1 MPNII
6 SVCHTPIELF
16 NGPMGLFRLEGL
28 GEVGAEEGRY
38 CVCPVPDVL
47 IEPEDMGGKR
57 IFRHQRDGREKAL
70 AFAEPFKD
78 RGVFVAAGPDPTEEE
93 LEAAEKVYHA
103 FLAKRYSEGLSQW
116 DKAHRPEEVDHHA
129 KIAAVVFRKDAPWG
143 VPARAQATSPCPGC
157 GERISPV
164 LAFHQACGAI
174 FDEERAIAL
183 GHIPAMEA
191 RAARLRLA
199 AAESAAA
206 SDDAPAERK
215 QARR

>member
-16 NGPMGLFRLEGL
+16 NGPMGLFKLDGL

-38 CVCPVPDVL
+38 CVCPVPDVV
-47 IEPEDMGGKR
+47 IEPEDTGGKR
-57 IFRHQRDGREKAL
+57 IFRHERNGRDL
-70 AFAEPFKD
+70 ARAFVELYAD
-78 RGVFVAAGPDPTEEE
+78 RGVFVAERFEPTEEE
-93 LEAAEKVYHA
+93 LEAAEKRYHA
-103 FLAKRYSEGLSQW
+103 FLAKKYSEGLSQW

-143 VPARAQATSPCPGC
+143 VSARTQTTSPCPGC

-164 LAFHQACGAI
+164 MAFHQACGAI
-174 FDEERAIAL
+174 LDEERAIAL
-183 GHIPAMEA
+183 GHVPAMEA
-191 RAARLRLA
+191 RRARLRLA
-199 AAESAAA
+199 AAETAAA
-206 SDDAPAERK
+206 PEDAPSDRK

>member
-1 MPNII
+1 
-6 SVCHTPIELF
+6 
-16 NGPMGLFRLEGL
+16 EGL

-47 IEPEDMGGKR
+47 IEPEDLGGKKVL
-57 IFRHQRDGREKAL
+57 RHQRDGREKAR
-70 AFAEPFKD
+70 AFAEPFAD
-78 RGVFVAAGPDPTEEE
+78 RGVFVAEGVEPTEEE
-93 LEAAEKVYHA
+93 LEAAEKRYHA
-103 FLAKRYSEGLSQW
+103 FLAKKYSEGLSQW

-129 KIAAVVFRKDAPWG
+129 KVAAVVFRRDAPWG
-143 VPARAQATSPCPGC
+143 VSARAQTTSPCPGC

-199 AAESAAA
+199 AAESGDGDA
-206 SDDAPAERK
+206 APADRK
-215 QARR
+215 RARG